1 MHVLCI
7 VLYCTFR
14 HCKPDVCHVGII
26 MGCVG
31 DIKEKGVRVR
41 NRSRKGPKSGLNK
54 RGPFR
59 IDWDQ

>member
-1 MHVLCI
+1 
-7 VLYCTFR
+7 
-14 HCKPDVCHVGII
+14 

-31 DIKEKGVRVR
+31 DIKEKIFRVR
-41 NRSRKGPKSGLNK
+41 NRSRKGPKSSLNK